1 MKIITTIV
9 AYVCDSEM
17 TRGCKYWTGL
27 SVPGTGRIMCCVGFP
42 NLAFGGRKRKKGV
55 VTGRRKRA
63 SLLQRIRTQKVVLV
77 NRLFN

>member
-77 NRLFN
+77 NRIFN